1 MNTHEVINKRFSAR
15 QMDPSKKISS
25 EDMQLILEAGIKAP
39 NGYGIES
46 WHFNVVE
53 GDLSKLVGPCYGQA
67 HVANASHAVVLSIV
81 HEDYIKTNNS
91 FVVDKF
97 VTNGFGEERG
107 VEFINM
113 FDGKMNQYFREQIGY
128 AAAQMVLQATD
139 LGIGSVIMGGFLPDQ
154 IANIVGIDETMYA
167 PTAVI
172 TFGYSTVEKKDRKN
186 RSFDSVVEFTTL

>member
-1 MNTHEVINKRFSAR
+1 MNTNEVINKRFSAR
-15 QMDPSKKISS
+15 QMDATKKISS
-25 EDMQLILEAGIKAP
+25 EDIKLILEAGMKAP

-46 WHFNVVE
+46 WHFNVVD
-53 GDLSKLVGPCYGQA
+53 GDMAKLVGPCYGQE
-67 HVANASHAVVLSIV
+67 HVANASHAIVLSIV
-81 HEDYIKTNNS
+81 HEDYIKANNS

-97 VTNGFGEERG
+97 IKNGFGEERG
-107 VEFINM
+107 VGFIEM

-154 IANIVGIDETMYA
+154 IAAAVGIDETKYA

-172 TFGYSTVEKKDRKN
+172 TFGYSTVDKKDRKN
-186 RSFDSVVEFTTL
+186 RSFEDVVEFTTL